1 MLDHTLNFVIYKDSK
16 FLLTETYRA
25 PFPVLVPFRK
35 RFLGP
40 MFICPINSGAL
51 SNFNLIKLLLSA
63 ILLSGDID
71 RAMDAMKPS
80 KSKEEL
86 EKYLNTNVY
95 EFWKTLAE
103 EVSDKRLM
111 FAALNSGSGSSH
123 IYDLERIIMNP
134 PSESTYGD
142 NCVLDDVMYMAGGV
156 DWFYENS
163 IAITEELH
171 YLFENTTT
179 AEEFHTELLKI
190 SPNKRWAIKSYKDIK
205 IAKSGISRKEAF
217 IELFGMY
224 KVILNMTRIKEI
236 LGDKAYDKFNYDLIN
251 SVLTVQL
258 KGYQE

>member
-1 MLDHTLNFVIYKDSK
+1 MLDSLLNFVVYKDSK

-40 MFICPINSGAL
+40 MFICPINAESFF
-51 SNFNLIKLLLSA
+51 NFNLVKLLLSA
-63 ILLSGDID
+63 ILLSNDLE

-103 EVSDKRLM
+103 KVSDKRLM
-111 FAALNSGSGSSH
+111 FATLNGGPGASH
-123 IYDLERIIMNP
+123 IYNLEKIIMNP
-134 PSESTYGD
+134 PSKATYGD
-142 NCVLDDVMYMAGGV
+142 NCVLDDIAYMSRGA
-156 DWFYENS
+156 DWLFEN
-163 IAITEELH
+163 AAVTTEELH

-179 AEEFHTELLKI
+179 AEEFHSELLKI
-190 SPNKRWAIKSYKDIK
+190 SPNKRWAIKSYKDIEM
-205 IAKSGISRKEAF
+205 AKSGISRKEAF

-224 KVILNMTRIKEI
+224 NAILGMPRIKKI
-236 LGDKAYDKFNYDLIN
+236 LGDKAYDDFHSDLIN
-251 SVLTVQL
+251 SVLTVPL

>member
-1 MLDHTLNFVIYKDSK
+1 MLDPLLNFVVYKDSK

-40 MFICPINSGAL
+40 MFVCPINTESF
-51 SNFNLIKLLLSA
+51 SNFNLVKLLLSA
-63 ILLSGDID
+63 ILLSNDLG

-86 EKYLNTNVY
+86 EKYLNANVY
-95 EFWKTLAE
+95 EFWKTLVE
-103 EVSDKRLM
+103 KISDKRLM
-111 FAALNSGSGSSH
+111 FVTLNSGSGASH
-123 IYDLERIIMNP
+123 IYNLENIIMNP
-134 PSESTYGD
+134 PSKATYGD
-142 NCVLDDVMYMAGGV
+142 NCVLDDIAYMGRGA
-156 DWFYENS
+156 DWLFENS
-163 IAITEELH
+163 TNTTEELH

-190 SPNKRWAIKSYKDIK
+190 SPNKRWAIKSYKDIE

-224 KVILNMTRIKEI
+224 KVILGMPRIKEI
-236 LGDKAYDKFNYDLIN
+236 LGDKAYDKFNSDLIN
-251 SVLTVQL
+251 SVLTMPL